1 LVIPILTQLHVE
13 IAQLRFIDSTV
24 KEVKQKR
31 VDSIKTR
38 FSDIESGHFYSI
50 AKLLDPRVKD
60 TCFIK
65 ESNRINA
72 KNVLLTE
79 TIKKAEEFERVSQP
93 IQTNEEASEPANKK
107 RKTVF
112 QFIKEQ
118 QLEKPDNSLSNVC
131 SVEIDSYFREAVTET
146 IDSIKWWQ
154 QNKFKY
160 PNLYRLVKR
169 YVCIPATSCP
179 SERIFSKAGEIICKK
194 RSRLSPKHVNQLVF
208 LNHNLH
214 ALI

>member
-24 KEVKQKR
+24 KEVKQKL

-60 TCFIK
+60 ACFIK
-65 ESNRINA
+65 ESNHINA

-93 IQTNEEASEPANKK
+93 IQTNEEASEQANKK
-107 RKTVF
+107 RKTV
-112 QFIKEQ
+112 
-118 QLEKPDNSLSNVC
+118 L
-131 SVEIDSYFREAVTET
+131 
-146 IDSIKWWQ
+146 
-154 QNKFKY
+154 
-160 PNLYRLVKR
+160 NL
-169 YVCIPATSCP
+169 
-179 SERIFSKAGEIICKK
+179 
-194 RSRLSPKHVNQLVF
+194 
-208 LNHNLH
+208 
-214 ALI
+214 